1 MASADFNNVVL
12 RNVAPA
18 NADGSFVPPD
28 YVFTVGPDAKQRWTN
43 DLKLNNVVVSSIFV
57 NSTLSLVAGNFIT
70 LYVSTGTFS
79 TLSTSFISTTST
91 ITTSTIGATN
101 ITYSTLTG
109 LINTTS
115 FLTASTANATNLGF
129 STATGHLLTAN
140 SLVVNSSL
148 TTSTL
153 NGVHL
158 NYLTLQGS
166 TLSTGNAF
174 ASAIGFSTAA
184 GNVLTANITNA
195 TSANVNNGF
204 FSTLTGSSLTTST
217 LSVSSLYYSTLIGST
232 IQTSTLMAS
241 SLGFSTMTGST
252 LTTAILNATIA
263 NVNSGVYSTLTGSSI
278 ATSTLFASTLRFSTI
293 EGSTLIA
300 AAVVVQSTFVG
311 STVNAVNIGFST
323 LTGNALIIN
332 TTVSNSTLTGSTM
345 NAVNIGFSTLVGS
358 TLTYNTA
365 VSNST
370 LTGSTINAI
379 NIGFSTLQGSSITTN
394 TMLMS
399 TLAASSI
406 QVTSL
411 SYSTM
416 RGSTITASTVN
427 VVGLLTSAN
436 VGVGMTNPTY
446 TLQASTLNT
455 VNLSG
460 NYIQDWTTVFTNSDA
475 TAFTPTFNGTQTGP
489 SGSPLAMNVV
499 LGGLITDPVNT
510 VLTYT
515 GNVISGNV
523 YQLTFIA
530 KMTGTSPTFTLCD
543 HIANDTLIAGTT
555 QQTLSNVYTPYTLL
569 FTAPSGSFSLSCRSQ
584 GTTTFSYYGVQLRA
598 FVNQMIGGLGVGTT
612 NPQYSLH
619 VPKGSIQAYNY
630 QQFEWINTQ
639 SNNRLGYNPANP
651 VLTAGLFKVATM
663 GVTSAS
669 GTYGMLN
676 VRGQI
681 GGFSNSNTMYV
692 DLVIMTRG
700 GLTVW
705 GTVYGNQ
712 SSAALQCDVVY
723 NLNPSS
729 QYDIYIYIKS
739 SATPYIVYDLV
750 VSGASGSNILY
761 DPAATAMMLMPNP
774 PLTLVSISALA
785 SIYSNGGN
793 VGLGKAADPAYRLDV
808 NGIINA
814 TQFYQNGSPFI
825 SGGGGGGGG
834 TGYTGPAGAG
844 GPVAILSAVPSTT
857 QTVSAN
863 TLSLVRWGSIDTTQS
878 TGETGLA
885 YTSTLGPMNGTFINN
900 TANTLPVLVQYSL
913 VLNLTGSGYSYV
925 GVTSATSIFTSY
937 GITYNDTNGFANSYT
952 VLLTPG
958 ASVGVYYTDNVA
970 TDVQPTSR
978 ISLTILTAGA
988 QGPTGPTGQ
997 VTKWSVKPSV
1007 VAQSIPS
1014 NVLTLVTWGS
1024 TIVSQTVGITGLAY
1038 TEEGLFTNNTSATI
1052 PLLVDYSMFV
1062 SYTGGGY
1069 TAIGI
1074 NGSTTVYGARFNDN
1088 VAITNSFTVL
1098 LSPGS
1103 TIGIYYL
1110 DNAATT
1116 LLNTSHLSLTIL
1128 TAGPQGPTGPSG
1140 QVTTLSV
1147 TPTAS
1152 LQTIPASVT
1161 LSLVIWGSTDTTQST
1176 GSTGLLYNAGVFT
1189 NTLSTALLLLVEY
1202 TLNLDTTLSGYS
1214 AIGINGSSNVYGGIY
1229 NDSNIVGNSFVVL
1242 LPSGSSLGI
1251 YYMDNTSVVVQQTS
1265 RLSLTV
1271 LTVGPQGPTGSSQWS
1286 LVGNALSYPG
1296 NISAT
1301 GTVNSITVGRGPG
1314 GVASNTVVGANA
1326 LANNTTGGNNMVVG
1340 YNAGYTPAG
1349 FTGSNNIYLGAS
1361 AAPSSG
1367 AANNEIVI
1375 GQGAT
1380 GAGSNTAVIG
1390 NPATVSTTLFGSVR
1404 SFNYTVV
1411 VSSTG
1416 YTTIIANDLTGNP
1429 LYRNS
1434 GIWLVSANATT
1445 TVGNITLSATA
1456 YAATNITSSNATNVF
1471 GGFSASSYVAITGG
1485 TNTGAFLGYGVYL
1498 NVTNVA
1504 AYGTYNV
1511 NFLRIN

>member
-1 MASADFNNVVL
+1 MASADFNNVTL

-18 NADGSFVPPD
+18 NADGSFIPPD

-43 DLKLNNVVVSSIFV
+43 DLKLNNVVVSSILV
-57 NSTLSLVAGNFIT
+57 NSTLSLTAGNFIT

-109 LINTTS
+109 LIGTTS

-129 STATGHLLTAN
+129 STATGHLLTTN

-174 ASAIGFSTAA
+174 ASAIGFSTAT

-195 TSANVNNGF
+195 TSANVNNGL

-241 SLGFSTMTGST
+241 SLGFSTMAGST
-252 LTTAILNATIA
+252 LTSHILNATIA

-323 LTGNALIIN
+323 LTGNTLIVD
-332 TTVSNSTLTGSTM
+332 TTVSNLMLTGSTV
-345 NAVNIGFSTLVGS
+345 NAVNIGFSTLTGS

-365 VSNST
+365 VSNSS

-379 NIGFSTLQGSSITTN
+379 NIGFSTLQGSSIITN

-411 SYSTM
+411 GYSTM
-416 RGSTITASTVN
+416 SGSTITASTVN

-460 NYIQDWTTVFTNSDA
+460 NYIQDWTTVLSNSDS
-475 TAFTPTFNGTQTGP
+475 TAFIVTFNGAQNGP
-489 SGSPLAMNVV
+489 SGSPPAMSVI
-499 LGGLITDPVNT
+499 LGGSANT

-515 GNVISGNV
+515 GNVIPGNV
-523 YQLTFIA
+523 YQLTFTA

-543 HIANDTLIAGTT
+543 HIANDAIIAGTT
-555 QQTLSNVYTPYTLL
+555 QQTLLGTYTPYTLV
-569 FTAPSGSFSLSCRSQ
+569 FTAPSGSISLSCASQ
-584 GTTTFSYYGVQLRA
+584 SGTTFSYYGVQLRA

-639 SNNRLGYNPANP
+639 SNNRLGYNPAIP
-651 VLTAGLFKVATM
+651 PLTAGLFKVATI
-663 GVTSAS
+663 GATAAT

-681 GGFSNSNTMYV
+681 GGFSKSNTMFV

-723 NLNPSS
+723 CLNPSS
-729 QYDIYIYIKS
+729 QYDIYIYMKS

-785 SIYSNGGN
+785 SIYSDGGN
-793 VGLGKAADPAYRLDV
+793 VGIGKVADTNYRLDV
-808 NGIINA
+808 YGTINA
-814 TQFYQNGSPFI
+814 SQFYQNGSPFI
-825 SGGGGGGGG
+825 SGGGGGAGG
-834 TGYTGPAGAG
+834 TGYTGPAGQVG
-844 GPVAILSAVPSTT
+844 QVSIISAVPLTT
-857 QTVSAN
+857 QSVAAN
-863 TLSLVRWGSIDTTQS
+863 TLSTVLWGSIDATQS
-878 TGETGLA
+878 VGETGLV
-885 YTSTLGPMNGTFINN
+885 YTSVVGAMNGTFVNN
-900 TANTLPVLVQYSL
+900 TGNTIPILVQYSI
-913 VLNLTGSGYSYV
+913 VLDVTGSGYSYV
-925 GVTSATSIFTSY
+925 GVTSSTTVFTSY
-937 GITYNDTNGFANSYT
+937 GLTYNDSNGFANSYT
-952 VLLTPG
+952 VLLPPG

-970 TDVQPTSR
+970 TIVQTASR
-978 ISLTILTAGA
+978 ISLTLLIAGS

-997 VTKWSVKPSV
+997 VTKLLVKPSV
-1007 VAQSIPS
+1007 ATQPIPS
-1014 NVLTLVTWGS
+1014 NVLTLVAWGTTVNAQS
-1024 TIVSQTVGITGLAY
+1024 TGITGLVYSA
-1038 TEEGLFTNNTSATI
+1038 GFFVNNTTSTM

-1074 NGSTTVYGARFNDN
+1074 DGNTTVYGARYNDN

-1098 LSPGS
+1098 LAPGS
-1103 TIGIYYL
+1103 ALGIYYL

-1116 LLNTSHLSLTIL
+1116 LLDTSQLSLTIL
-1128 TAGPQGPTGPSG
+1128 TAGPQGPTGASG
-1140 QVTTLSV
+1140 QVTILAV
-1147 TPTAS
+1147 TPTVAQNITAS
-1152 LQTIPASVT
+1152 TSLT
-1161 LSLVIWGSTDTTQST
+1161 LVAWGNVDPVQSA
-1176 GSTGLLYNAGVFT
+1176 GVTGLTYNAGTFT
-1189 NTLSTALLLLVEY
+1189 NTMSTPLLLLVEY
-1202 TLNLDTTLSGYS
+1202 TLNLNTTLSGFS
-1214 AIGINGSSNVYGGIY
+1214 AIGVNGSTTLYGSNY
-1229 NDSNIVGNSFVVL
+1229 NDSNIATNSFTVL
-1242 LPSGSSLGI
+1242 LPSGSSLGV
-1251 YYMDNTSVVVQQTS
+1251 YYMDNTDVTVQTTS
-1265 RLSLTV
+1265 RLNLTV
-1271 LTVGPQGPTGSSQWS
+1271 LTAGQQGPTGASQWS

-1301 GTVNSITVGRGPG
+1301 GTVNSVTVGRGPG
-1314 GVASNTVVGANA
+1314 GVATNTVLGANA
-1326 LANNTTGGNNMVVG
+1326 LANNTTGGNNFVAG
-1340 YNAGYTPAG
+1340 YYAGYTPAG

-1367 AANNEIVI
+1367 GANNEIVI

-1411 VSSTG
+1411 VAITG
-1416 YTTIIANDLTGNP
+1416 YITVIADTTTGNP
-1429 LYRNS
+1429 LYINS
-1434 GIWLVSANATT
+1434 GAWLISANATSITQPSGGT
-1445 TVGNITLSATA
+1445 TLTATA
-1456 YAATNITSSNATNVF
+1456 YVGTHLGSNSSTNVF
-1471 GGFSASSYVAITGG
+1471 GAFSASSYMAITGG
-1485 TNTGAFLGYGVYL
+1485 SSTGGFSGKGVYL
-1498 NVTNVA
+1498 HITNSL

>member
-18 NADGSFVPPD
+18 NADGSFVPAD

-43 DLKLNNVVVSSIFV
+43 DLKLNNVVVSSILV
-57 NSTLSLVAGNFIT
+57 NSTLSLTAGNFIT

-109 LINTTS
+109 LVGITS
-115 FLTASTANATNLGF
+115 LFTASTIHTTNLGF
-129 STATGHLLTAN
+129 STGTAHLLSTN
-140 SLVVNSSL
+140 GLVVNSSL

-153 NGVHL
+153 NGINL
-158 NYLTLQGS
+158 TYFTLQGS
-166 TLSTGNAF
+166 TIVTRTAF
-174 ASAIGFSTAA
+174 ASTLDFSIAT
-184 GNVLTANITNA
+184 GSTLTASVVNA
-195 TSANVNNGF
+195 VNANVNNGL

-217 LSVSSLYYSTLIGST
+217 LSVSTLYYSTLVGST

-241 SLGFSTMTGST
+241 TLGFSTMAGST
-252 LTTAILNATIA
+252 LTSHILNAVIA
-263 NVNSGVYSTLTGSSI
+263 NMDNGFFSTLTGSSI
-278 ATSTLFASTLRFSTI
+278 TTSSLTASSIRFSTM
-293 EGSTLIA
+293 EGSTFITSA
-300 AAVVVQSTFVG
+300 AVVQSTLLVSTANAINIGFSTLTGNTLVVDTTVSNLTLTG

-323 LTGNALIIN
+323 LTG
-332 TTVSNSTLTGSTM
+332 STFT
-345 NAVNIGFSTLVGS
+345 FH
-358 TLTYNTA
+358 TA

-370 LTGSTINAI
+370 LTGSTVNAI
-379 NIGFSTLQGSSITTN
+379 NIGFSTLQGSSIVTN
-394 TMLMS
+394 TLLIS
-399 TLAASSI
+399 TLSASSI
-406 QVTSL
+406 QTTSL
-411 SYSTM
+411 GYSTM

-436 VGVGMTNPTY
+436 VGIGMTNPTY
-446 TLQASTLNT
+446 TLQASTLNN

-460 NYIQDWTTVFTNSDA
+460 NYIQDWTTVLSNSDS
-475 TAFTPTFNGTQTGP
+475 TAFIVTFNGAQNGP
-489 SGSPLAMNVV
+489 SGSPPAMSVI
-499 LGGLITDPVNT
+499 LGGLITDPANT
-510 VLTYT
+510 VLTCT
-515 GNVISGNV
+515 KNLIPGNV
-523 YQLTFIA
+523 YEFTFTA

-543 HIANDTLIAGTT
+543 HVANDALIIGTT
-555 QQTLSNVYTPYTLL
+555 QQTLSNTHTPYTIT

-584 GTTTFSYYGVQLRA
+584 GGTTFSYYGVQLRA

-619 VPKGSIQAYNY
+619 APKGSIQAYNY

-639 SNNRLGYNPANP
+639 SSNRIGYNPAATNG
-651 VLTAGLFKVATM
+651 TGGLYKVATM
-663 GVTSAS
+663 GVIAAP

-681 GGFSNSNTMYV
+681 GGFSKSNTMFV

-705 GTVYGNQ
+705 GTIYGNQ

-723 NLNPSS
+723 CINASS
-729 QYDIYIYIKS
+729 QYDIYIYIKPS
-739 SATPYIVYDLV
+739 DTAFIVYDLV
-750 VSGASGSNILY
+750 ISGASGSNVLY
-761 DPAATAMMLMPNP
+761 DPAAAAMIFPTG
-774 PLTLVSISALA
+774 LTLVSVSALA
-785 SIYSNGGN
+785 NIYSDGGN
-793 VGLGKAADPAYRLDV
+793 VGIGKVADPNYRLDV
-808 NGIINA
+808 YGTINA
-814 TQFYQNGSPFI
+814 SQFYQNGSPFI
-825 SGGGGGGGG
+825 SGGGGGAGG
-834 TGYTGPAGAG
+834 TGYTGPAGQVG
-844 GPVAILSAVPSTT
+844 QVSILSAVPSTT
-857 QTVSAN
+857 QSVPAN
-863 TLSLVRWGSIDTTQS
+863 TLTTVLWGSTDTAQS
-878 TGETGLA
+878 VGETGLV
-885 YTSTLGPMNGTFINN
+885 YISTVGGANGTFVNN
-900 TANTLPVLVQYSL
+900 TGNTIPILVQYSI
-913 VLNLTGSGYSYV
+913 VLDVTGSGYSYV
-925 GVTSATSIFTSY
+925 GVTSSSSLFNIY
-937 GITYNDTNGFANSYT
+937 GLTYNDSNGFSNSYT
-952 VLLTPG
+952 VLLPPG

-970 TDVQPTSR
+970 TIVQTASR
-978 ISLTILTAGA
+978 ISLTLLIAGS

-1007 VAQSIPS
+1007 AAQPIPS
-1014 NVLTLVTWGS
+1014 NVLTIVTWGS
-1024 TIVSQTVGITGLAY
+1024 TVNSQTSGITGLVYSA
-1038 TEEGLFTNNTSATI
+1038 GFFTNNTTSTM

-1074 NGSTTVYGARFNDN
+1074 DGTTTVYGARYNDN

-1098 LSPGS
+1098 LPPGS
-1103 TIGIYYL
+1103 SLGIYYL

-1116 LLNTSHLSLTIL
+1116 LLDTSHLSLTVL
-1128 TAGPQGPTGPSG
+1128 TAGPQGPTGASG

-1147 TPTAS
+1147 TPTVAQSIAAS
-1152 LQTIPASVT
+1152 LSVT
-1161 LSLVIWGSTDTTQST
+1161 LVTWGTMDATQSA
-1176 GSTGLLYNAGVFT
+1176 GVTGLFYDAGTFT
-1189 NTLSTALLLLVEY
+1189 NHLSTPLLLLVEY

-1214 AIGINGSSNVYGGIY
+1214 AIGVNGSSSLYGGVY

-1271 LTVGPQGPTGSSQWS
+1271 LTAGAQGPTGASQWS

-1314 GVASNTVVGANA
+1314 GVATNTVVGANA
-1326 LANNTTGGNNMVVG
+1326 LANNTTGGNNFVAG
-1340 YNAGYTPAG
+1340 FNAGYTPAG

-1361 AAPSSG
+1361 AVPSSG
-1367 AANNEIVI
+1367 GANNEIVI

-1404 SFNYTVV
+1404 SFNYTISVGV
-1411 VSSTG
+1411 TG
-1416 YTTIIANDLTGNP
+1416 YITVIADTITGNP
-1429 LYRNS
+1429 LFINS
-1434 GIWLVSANATT
+1434 GVWLISANATSIAQPSGG
-1445 TVGNITLSATA
+1445 VTLSATA
-1456 YAATNITSSNATNVF
+1456 YVGTHLGSNSSTNVF
-1471 GGFSASSYVAITGG
+1471 GAFSASSYVAITGG
-1485 TNTGAFLGYGVYL
+1485 ANTGGFAGKGVYL
-1498 NVTNVA
+1498 NITNSL